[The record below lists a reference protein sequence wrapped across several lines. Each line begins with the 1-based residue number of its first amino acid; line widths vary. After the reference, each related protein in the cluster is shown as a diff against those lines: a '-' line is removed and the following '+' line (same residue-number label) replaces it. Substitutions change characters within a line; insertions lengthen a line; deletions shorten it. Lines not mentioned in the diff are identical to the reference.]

1 VRRDATRIGDASIQA
16 GRPPANDSPLS
27 WTITAQDATPTL
39 QCGPFLFPLKFD
51 RIMTT
56 TVRRASRDDAGFLA
70 WVMLS
75 ASRAHLS
82 RGVWDLVIGS
92 DDAGCLEY
100 LRRLAVAEPRSL
112 CHYESFWVVE
122 ADGQPGAAL
131 SGFDMGAHGWGI
143 TAEAMSR
150 VQHDLG
156 WTDADVAASQKRMA
170 PVWACF
176 LPDVGADWGIE
187 NVATLP
193 ERRGHGLASA
203 LMDRALRE
211 GRERGFRLAQITT
224 LIGNDTAQTVYR
236 RSGFRVSDEKPC
248 PELLSVLDA
257 LGFVRLIR
265 EL

>member
-1 VRRDATRIGDASIQA
+1 M
-16 GRPPANDSPLS
+16 L
-27 WTITAQDATPTL
+27 PTS
-39 QCGPFLFPLKFD
+39 QFPLKCD
-51 RIMTT
+51 RNMTT

-82 RGVWDLVIGS
+82 RGVWDLLIGS

-112 CHYESFWVVE
+112 CHYESFWVAEV
-122 ADGQPGAAL
+122 DGRLGAAL
-131 SGFDMGAHGWGI
+131 SGFDMRADGWTIIG
-143 TAEAMSR
+143 EAMSS

-156 WTDADVAASQKRMA
+156 WTDADVAASQKRLA

-193 ERRGHGLASA
+193 ERRGRGLAST
-203 LMDRALRE
+203 LMDHVLRE
-211 GRERGFRLAQITT
+211 GRERGFRRAQITT
-224 LIGNDTAQTVYR
+224 LVGNDAAQTVYR
-236 RSGFRVSDEKPC
+236 RSGFRFLDEKRC
-248 PELLSVLDA
+248 RELLSVLDA
-257 LGFVRLIR
+257 SGFVRLIR